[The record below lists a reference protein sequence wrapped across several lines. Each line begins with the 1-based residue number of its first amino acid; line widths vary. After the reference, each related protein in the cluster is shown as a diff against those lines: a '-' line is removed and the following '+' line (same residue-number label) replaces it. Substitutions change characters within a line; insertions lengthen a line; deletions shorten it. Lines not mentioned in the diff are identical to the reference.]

1 MTREELAA
9 LIKDVESEGA
19 RDRGWT
25 KVSKV
30 LRAIHDEIMPP
41 PKPVAPTVPRQ
52 ADPPKPAPLAA
63 KPEPPKTA

>member
-52 ADPPKPAPLAA
+52 ADPPKPLAA

>member
-41 PKPVAPTVPRQ
+41 PKPAVPTVPRQ
-52 ADPPKPAPLAA
+52 TTAMQAPPAA